1 MSNAPFYYREDGT
14 LVINMDTTL
23 ADSDWMRAA
32 RLKKLADA
40 GDKKA
45 AKELAEMEATEM
57 VELPDLAAG
66 LAEILAGEKAS
77 QVDDPYD
84 DWHDPRMSKE
94 EWIAETSAE
103 QQRPGKFWY
112 SIHSYRGPLAKDHLA
127 GIPIGLLVLD
137 GDEVKTY
144 YLPQFADIER
154 AIKNQI
160 NSSGR
165 TAAQEIRNRFDHPA
179 LYGDW
184 FSLDKT
190 EVDYESAD
198 SLGRHFLR
206 EFERFWD
213 LKNK

>member
-14 LVINMDTTL
+14 LVINMDTTE
-23 ADSDWMRAA
+23 ADSDWIRAS
-32 RLKKLADA
+32 RLKKRADA
-40 GDKKA
+40 GDKEA
-45 AKELAEMEATEM
+45 ARELAEMEATEM
-57 VELPDLAAG
+57 VEIKGLGAG
-66 LAEILAGEKAS
+66 LAEILAGVKAG
-77 QVDDPYD
+77 QVVDPYD
-84 DWHDPRMSKE
+84 DWHDQRLSKE

-112 SIHSYRGPLAKDHLA
+112 SIHSHRGELAGDHLA
-127 GIPIGLLVLD
+127 GLPVGLLVLD
-137 GDEVKTY
+137 GDKVKTY
-144 YLPQFADIER
+144 YLPQFADIQK

-160 NSSGR
+160 KSSGR
-165 TAAQEIRNRFDHPA
+165 TAAQEIRSRFDNPE

-198 SLGRHFLR
+198 SMGRHFLR

-213 LKNK
+213 